1 MTDRYR
7 PDANDDADLPD
18 EAPEVLALDR
28 MIAEAARDYHRPPVS
43 VPRDAMWEAIMAA
56 RTSRGASSAPLAAA
70 PVVVSLDAVR
80 ARREAAAPRRAPA
93 PHFTRTSWSLAA
105 AASLLLAAGVGMGR
119 WWEGRAQVGSTP
131 TATVAMTPDETPRA
145 TAVETRPTAP
155 GAEEPQVLA
164 AAPEETT
171 PEASEPTG
179 RPTAGEARVVPP
191 RSTRPRAPLR
201 REEGGLAYDVATVR
215 HLTSVEALLVAYR
228 ADPLDSLADAR
239 VATWARSL
247 LQDTR
252 LLLDSPAASS
262 PMRRRLFEDLE
273 LVLVQMARLAP
284 ADSATAPANVR
295 RDREERAL
303 IDGTMRDA
311 RVLPRLRNAI
321 PAGTG
326 T

>member
-1 MTDRYR
+1 MTDRYH
-7 PDANDDADLPD
+7 PDAHDDADLPD
-18 EAPEVLALDR
+18 EAPETLAFDR
-28 MIAEAARDYHRPPVS
+28 MIAEAARDLHRPPAT

-56 RTSRGASSAPLAAA
+56 RATRNAPAAPVAAA
-70 PVVVSLDAVR
+70 PAVAVVSLDAAR

-93 PHFTRTSWSLAA
+93 HHTRTTWSLAA
-105 AASLLLAAGVGMGR
+105 AASLLLAAGIGMGR
-119 WWEGRAQVGSTP
+119 WWEGRAHAPSS
-131 TATVAMTPDETPRA
+131 ATFAMTPDETPRA
-145 TAVETRPTAP
+145 TAVETLPTAPSAAEPERLAIAPETTPDAAEPDERPTAE
-155 GAEEPQVLA
+155 G
-164 AAPEETT
+164 
-171 PEASEPTG
+171 
-179 RPTAGEARVVPP
+179 ARVVPP
-191 RSTRPRAPLR
+191 RSVRPKAPLR

-284 ADSATAPANVR
+284 ADSAPANVR

-321 PAGTG
+321 PAGVG